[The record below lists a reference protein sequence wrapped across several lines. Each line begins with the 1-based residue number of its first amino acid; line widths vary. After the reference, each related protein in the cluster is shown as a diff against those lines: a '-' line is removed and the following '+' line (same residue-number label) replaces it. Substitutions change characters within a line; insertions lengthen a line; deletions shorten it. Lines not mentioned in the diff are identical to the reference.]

1 MDLDVDKDNLN
12 NKVLSQIQSAFDAD
26 SHHRFLLQIWTHDV
40 KGSLKETGY
49 RAEWNSGLRWLN

>member
-1 MDLDVDKDNLN
+1 MHLDVDKDNLN
-12 NKVLSQIQSAFDAD
+12 NKVFSEIQSAFDAD

-49 RAEWNSGLRWLN
+49 RAE